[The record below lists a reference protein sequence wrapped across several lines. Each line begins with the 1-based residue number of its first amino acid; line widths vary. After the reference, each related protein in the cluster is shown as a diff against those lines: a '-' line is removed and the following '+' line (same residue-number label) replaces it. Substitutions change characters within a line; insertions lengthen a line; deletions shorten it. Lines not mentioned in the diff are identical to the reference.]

1 MNPPPGEPPASD
13 QVMINFSP
21 DSFSSLVKEA
31 GQMPEVRS
39 EVVGAYKA
47 RIQAEQYPSQEI
59 IAGLTRLIGGGILQ
73 LAQSGPTSKSSS
85 RQK

>member
-1 MNPPPGEPPASD
+1 
-13 QVMINFSP
+13 
-21 DSFSSLVKEA
+21 
-31 GQMPEVRS
+31 MPEVRS